1 MQSNI
6 SHPRGTVFYHKINF
20 FYKNLALL
28 IIGNYKKNII
38 FSLIFVLR
46 TMWYFR
52 QLREIQKKWY
62 LRWAFLRKCFFHA
75 YLIFQIILH
84 FVMYPRKFRLF
95 LRIEKST
102 FFYLLLKYAEKL
114 VHWYSLIKL
123 NIAEGALRNNITEI
137 RQISNIISYIC
148 LTLRYVDPDFLFGF
162 LSYLN

>member
-20 FYKNLALL
+20 FYKNLAIL
-28 IIGNYKKNII
+28 IIGNYKKKII

-62 LRWAFLRKCFFHA
+62 LRWAF
-75 YLIFQIILH
+75 
-84 FVMYPRKFRLF
+84 
-95 LRIEKST
+95 
-102 FFYLLLKYAEKL
+102 LLKYAEKL

-148 LTLRYVDPDFLFGF
+148 LTLRYIDPDFLFAF